1 MNDRIL
7 IVSVA
12 GKLMAAVSDFPK
24 SVVIA
29 LAHVVRYL
37 SKFEVADVLLETNF
51 YSKFTE
57 RTHMLL
63 NGNTLT
69 NL

>member
-1 MNDRIL
+1 
-7 IVSVA
+7 
-12 GKLMAAVSDFPK
+12 MAAVSDFPK
-24 SVVIA
+24 KVVIA
-29 LAHVVRYL
+29 LAQAVKYL
-37 SKFEVADVLLETNF
+37 SAFEVADALLETRF
-51 YSKFTE
+51 FSKFTE